1 MFGMGLGEL
10 VVVAL
15 VALVVIGPKD
25 LPVYLRRAGQF
36 ARKLRVLAGDLREQS
51 GIDDVLRETNLQQE
65 LAELR
70 KLAKGELAAVERGV
84 RVDEG
89 SAMAP
94 ALTRF
99 GDAQAIVFPGEY
111 PEGGADAANAV
122 PEALEGYGDPS
133 FGVEA
138 DALHAVKEPSP

>member
-36 ARKLRVLAGDLREQS
+36 ARKLRVMASEMREQS
-51 GIDDVLRETNLQQE
+51 GIDEVLRETNLHQE

-70 KLAKGELAAVERGV
+70 KLAKGELEAVQRGASLNDPV
-84 RVDEG
+84 P
-89 SAMAP
+89 AP

-99 GDAQAIVFPGEY
+99 GDSQSIVFPNEF
-111 PEGGADAANAV
+111 PVHGADAAHAT
-122 PEALEGYGDPS
+122 PAALEAYGEP
-133 FGVEA
+133 EE
-138 DALHAVKEPSP
+138 VKP

>member
-36 ARKLRVLAGDLREQS
+36 ARKLRVMAGDLREQS
-51 GIDDVLRETNLQQE
+51 GIDEVLRETNLHQE

-84 RVDEG
+84 SLNDLVQ
-89 SAMAP
+89 AP

-99 GDAQAIVFPGEY
+99 GDSQAIVFPSEY
-111 PEGGADAANAV
+111 PVEGADAAHAV
-122 PEALEGYGDPS
+122 PAALDGYGEPRVS
-133 FGVEA
+133 GEPG
-138 DALHAVKEPSP
+138 HAVPAEEPRA